1 MYTKINGR
9 HQAAACSWKKKTSNQ
24 LNIRKLPR
32 PQLRY
37 YRYKIRMDDD
47 TRRNSGIIPDALT
60 LAYEHFLLGCTM
72 IESCCLMVNQWKLH
86 SK

>member
-1 MYTKINGR
+1 MYVDKCTQKSMVDIRPQCAAGR
-9 HQAAACSWKKKTSNQ
+9 KKTSNQ

-60 LAYEHFLLGCTM
+60 LAYEHFLLGC
-72 IESCCLMVNQWKLH
+72 IAQ
-86 SK
+86 